1 VSGLDRYNARHVLA
15 AVQSGAKEG
24 WVDRLRGELL
34 RPCRDVAADTLE
46 RLDRIDPPL
55 NLMKSPS
62 GQKKEKRPHEQ
73 RRILILP
80 GIMGSLLHDR
90 SGKLGAV
97 WIDPWN
103 IIFGDDFE
111 ALKLKWET
119 EKSIEERLKPGMEP
133 VPFPLRIPDADDAV
147 QIEAYGVIPVIYDRM
162 ALALLHEFGPVVEFA
177 PYDWRQPIG
186 HLGRGLAV
194 RIEALTKE
202 FPAIQIALVAHSM
215 GGLVA
220 ADAMKKL
227 ETGSLSVLSS
237 IKAFIALGTPFLGSC
252 NALRALRAE
261 RGDLQLIELLGRK
274 SAGEIENVV
283 QTFRGL
289 FDLMPDDQKEL
300 LKPAVFA
307 PGPLSRLSPE
317 DTRLDSPHTLVR
329 EIPPSILERGQAI
342 FCTKKSTLG
351 RVVVREDGSIDYS
364 ETVGGDGT
372 VTTRSALNADKLLSR
387 GQEVDE
393 RHMTLPLDG
402 KAIQHSIDWIAKQFA
417 VGSIRSSSRDW
428 PAAPEICCP
437 SSREELI
444 RHLEADD
451 GLTLGDLVALLSL
464 A

>member
-1 VSGLDRYNARHVLA
+1 
-15 AVQSGAKEG
+15 
-24 WVDRLRGELL
+24 
-34 RPCRDVAADTLE
+34 
-46 RLDRIDPPL
+46 
-55 NLMKSPS
+55 
-62 GQKKEKRPHEQ
+62 
-73 RRILILP
+73 
-80 GIMGSLLHDR
+80 MGSLLHDR

-103 IIFGDDFE
+103 IIFGDDFD

-119 EKSIEERLKPGMEP
+119 EKSIGERLKPGMEP
-133 VPFPLRIPDADDAV
+133 VPLPIRVPDADDAV
-147 QIEAYGVIPVIYDRM
+147 QIEACGVIPVIYDRM

-186 HLGRGLAV
+186 HLGRGLAA
-194 RIEALTKE
+194 RIETLTKE
-202 FPAIQIALVAHSM
+202 FPAIQIGLVAHSM

-220 ADAMKKL
+220 ANALKRL
-227 ETGSLSVLSS
+227 ETGSPSVLGP
-237 IKAFIALGTPFLGSC
+237 IKAFVALGTPFLGSG

-261 RGDLQLIELLGRK
+261 RGDLQLLELLGRK

-300 LKPAVFA
+300 LKPAVFE

-317 DTRLDSPHTLVR
+317 DARLDSPHTLVR
-329 EIPPSILERGQAI
+329 EIPPSILERSQAI

-351 RVVVREDGSIDYS
+351 RVTVREDGSIDYS
-364 ETVGGDGT
+364 EIVGGDGT
-372 VTTRSALNADKLLSR
+372 VTTRSALNADQLLSR
-387 GQEVDE
+387 SQEVDE
-393 RHMTLPLDG
+393 GHMTLPLDG
-402 KAIQHSIDWIAKQFA
+402 EAIHHTIDWIARKFEA
-417 VGSIRSSSRDW
+417 GPIRSSSRIW
-428 PAAPEICCP
+428 PAAPEISLP
-437 SSREELI
+437 ASRAELI